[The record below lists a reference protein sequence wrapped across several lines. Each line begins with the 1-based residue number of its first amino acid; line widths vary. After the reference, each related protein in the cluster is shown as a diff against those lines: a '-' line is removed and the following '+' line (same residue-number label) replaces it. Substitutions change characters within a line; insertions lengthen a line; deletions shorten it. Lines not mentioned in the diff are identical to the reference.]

1 MVETKQ
7 LFWCYS
13 KLHDYE
19 RKQIVLKLIK
29 IKGHSGGIELNE
41 RADELLTS
49 QLAEPVNLP
58 LNSISKEYTRRTMDK
73 LRTSKAKVVTFLDH
87 SKGKRSMT
95 SNHQT
100 QPQYKKR
107 RQRKR
112 HHMDTNDPA
121 SADHTIIV
129 LDKPIN

>member
-1 MVETKQ
+1 M
-7 LFWCYS
+7 
-13 KLHDYE
+13 
-19 RKQIVLKLIK
+19 IK
-29 IKGHSGGIELNE
+29 WEK
-41 RADELLTS
+41 
-49 QLAEPVNLP
+49 
-58 LNSISKEYTRRTMDK
+58 
-73 LRTSKAKVVTFLDH
+73 DH

>member
-1 MVETKQ
+1 M
-7 LFWCYS
+7 
-13 KLHDYE
+13 
-19 RKQIVLKLIK
+19 IK
-29 IKGHSGGIELNE
+29 WEK
-41 RADELLTS
+41 
-49 QLAEPVNLP
+49 
-58 LNSISKEYTRRTMDK
+58 
-73 LRTSKAKVVTFLDH
+73 DH

-121 SADHTIIV
+121 SADHTIIRARSSRYERKVAAFTKLWTQMDLYVTKNILYEWAYNTNSV
-129 LDKPIN
+129 LFIIGWA

>member
-73 LRTSKAKVVTFLDH
+73 LRTSKAKVVTFLGH
-87 SKGKRSMT
+87 LVT
-95 SNHQT
+95 
-100 QPQYKKR
+100 
-107 RQRKR
+107 
-112 HHMDTNDPA
+112 
-121 SADHTIIV
+121 
-129 LDKPIN
+129 